1 MKKIIFIALLLIS
14 VQSFAQNKVY
24 SLRDTISG
32 GTDTTYIYLDGEYN
46 NVSLVIANTTGTPT
60 LTGKVNYADNN
71 AWYTCYVTTNYG
83 TSAASLALAGA
94 EGTIYQFVDQAI
106 RRIKLYIS
114 GGTLRFELKATRR

>member
-14 VQSFAQNKVY
+14 VQSFAQSKVY

-46 NVSLVIANTTGTPT
+46 NVSLVITDITGTPT
-60 LTGKVNYADNN
+60 LTGKVNYANN
-71 AWYTCYVTTNYG
+71 TTWYTCYVFTNYG

-94 EGTIYQFVDQAI
+94 EGTIYNFCDQAI

-114 GGTLRFELKATRR
+114 GGTLIYELKATHR